1 MGAVSEQK
9 PGRYP
14 RTTGGLVASI
24 LVLVL
29 GVGAFVVFRSLFR
42 DQTEYVPP
50 NVDYLSVVQEAA
62 DAGIELV
69 HPTSLPAGWKAT
81 AIDFTPGDRWVW
93 NMSMLTDTGK
103 FVGIHEEDAALSGIL
118 STYVDDD
125 PRQGDPVTVTGS
137 VASTWDTYSDSG
149 GDHAFVA
156 EVGQGRQTRTVLVYG
171 SAPVEDLRLILD
183 TLAKG

>member
-1 MGAVSEQK
+1 MGAVSEEK

-42 DQTEYVPP
+42 DQTEYEPP
-50 NVDYLSVVQEAA
+50 NVDYLSVVEEAA
-62 DAGIELV
+62 DAGIDLV
-69 HPTSLPAGWKAT
+69 HPPSLPDGWKAT
-81 AIDFTPGDRWVW
+81 SITFTPGDRWVW
-93 NMSMLTDTGK
+93 NMSMLTDAGK
-103 FVGIHEEDAALSGIL
+103 FVGIHEEDADLAGLL
-118 STYVDDD
+118 KTYVDDD
-125 PRQGDPVTVTGS
+125 PQEGEPITVSGS

-156 EVGQGRQTRTVLVYG
+156 EVGSGRQTRTVLVFG
-171 SAPVEDLRLILD
+171 SAPVEDLRLIVD
-183 TLAKG
+183 SLARG